1 MNAINSSETY
11 LSIFKEKAND
21 YMSSKKPFV
30 FIIDFDLQ
38 KPLIYTLDELE
49 EEGFL
54 YDIKG
59 ATNASMK
66 LKAQSKIQLNVIQL
80 KQETY
85 FDAFYEAQS
94 NINKGNSFL
103 LNLTFPSEI
112 NTKAS
117 LEDIFYSARAP
128 YKLLRKNEF
137 VVYSPECFV
146 KIKNGYIYSY
156 PMKGTID
163 ANLPDAKNKLLN
175 SQKEIREHNTIVDL
189 IRNDLSMISSEVTVT
204 KFRYVEKIKSH
215 QNVILQTSSEIRG
228 KLTEGWEGNFCKLL
242 FKLLPAG
249 SISGAPKKKTLEIIN
264 KVEIKDRGYYT
275 GIFGIFDGKNI
286 DSGVSIR
293 FIEKEDNKLWYRS
306 GGGITSLS
314 KAEEEYQELLDKIYV
329 PTI

>member
-1 MNAINSSETY
+1 MQS
-11 LSIFKEKAND
+11 
-21 YMSSKKPFV
+21 
-30 FIIDFDLQ
+30 
-38 KPLIYTLDELE
+38 PLVYTLEELE
-49 EEGFL
+49 QEGFL
-54 YDIKG
+54 FDIKG
-59 ATNASMK
+59 ATNASLEIQM
-66 LKAQSKIQLNVIQL
+66 QSDIQL
-80 KQETY
+80 KVKPLEQETY
-85 FDAFYEAQS
+85 FTAFKEVQS
-94 NINKGNSFL
+94 NIKKGNSFL
-103 LNLTFPSEI
+103 LNLTFPSEVE
-112 NTKAS
+112 TDAS
-117 LEDIFYSARAP
+117 LEDIFYSSKAP

-146 KIKNGYIYSY
+146 KIEGGYIYSY

-215 QNVILQTSSEIRG
+215 QNEILQTSSEIRG
-228 KLTEGWEGNFCKLL
+228 KLPVGWEGNFCGLL

-249 SISGAPKKKTLEIIN
+249 SISGAPKKKTLEIID

-275 GIFGIFDGKNI
+275 GIFGVFDGENI

-293 FIEKEDNKLWYRS
+293 FIEKENDKLWYRS

-314 KAEEEYQELLDKIYV
+314 KAEEEYQELLDKIHV